1 MTTFKIAQ
9 NPTFTATVDI
19 PRIGGEPNKVPFEF
33 KYRSRNELAA
43 LFAAWDAKIKVDQ
56 AAFEAKGGELTL
68 VDVTDADIERQIGQ
82 VQDLVVGWGFD
93 DEFGPDSIRALV
105 ETSAGAGK
113 AIVDAYQGA
122 FNQARLGN

>member
-1 MTTFKIAQ
+1 MTSFKIAQ
-9 NPTFTATVDI
+9 NPTFSVIVDI

-33 KYRSRNELAA
+33 KYRSRTELAA
-43 LFAAWDAKIKVDQ
+43 LYVGWTERLKEDQ
-56 AAFEAKGGELTL
+56 ASFDEKKPDLTL
-68 VDVTDADIERQIGQ
+68 ADYTSADIERQIVQ

-93 DEFGPDSIRALV
+93 DAFTPESIRALV
-105 ETSAGAGK
+105 ETSVGAAK